1 MALPNFWPQKKY
13 INGLGTDFASLT
25 AYANALNKC
34 AADLNACWVGNTDKQ
49 YISGAINRQLQ
60 AVNQLRQNVNW
71 LQKTAGFVLDKLNE
85 LGLLSG
91 FSQPYVSAVAA
102 IAYMGG
108 AAAQTRIKLDT
119 SAVRAAANTLNHR
132 RSALVNC
139 QSNFVRAKTAIDP
152 FILGMWG
159 IGTSVG
165 ASNAQMDAL
174 LARHDK
180 IVQAIH
186 RAAERYDA
194 ADLRLKRKAEAIKAA
209 GLINPT
215 LVALPAWVQ
224 DLLKG
229 FGNGKVGSSKSVF
242 NALLSGLFV
251 GAAGGGI
258 GADASEKLFKK
269 SGHSTLLAK
278 YLAGELKIEDPFT
291 LSKPSKKG
299 ESMAFWRFLGGDYE
313 AGITPE
319 GKAKYIPTD
328 WKQKWKELDTSWGK
342 DEVWDKETGQMSIPS
357 LTKFAKNLGGLSL
370 FNASAQVGGSLFEA
384 GAEGKGEYAQGKVSV
399 KVGTV
404 EAHAGISGGLYGYDK
419 DGKLVIAP
427 AIKAEMGASACLFKA
442 EAEGRIGL
450 GENNDML
457 GAYGK
462 GEVSA
467 GKLEAK
473 AGIDAALFTEK
484 GPQLR
489 GKASAEAIAGEAKG
503 SVGVTVLG
511 ADIGVSGSVNYG
523 IGAHA
528 DVGLVD
534 GKVKV
539 DIGATVGLGFS
550 VGFEVDVGG
559 TVNAVAGAVDS
570 GWKALKGLFGG

>member
-13 INGLGTDFASLT
+13 ISGLGTDFASLT

-49 YISGAINRQLQ
+49 YILSAVNRQVQ

-71 LQKTAGFVLDKLNE
+71 LQKTADFVLEKLNE
-85 LGLLSG
+85 LGQLAG
-91 FSQPYVSAVAA
+91 FSQPHVSAVAA

-108 AAAQTRIKLDT
+108 TAARTRIQLDT
-119 SAVRAAANTLNHR
+119 GAVRTAANILNHK
-132 RSALVNC
+132 RSALINC
-139 QSNFVRAKTAIDP
+139 QSNFVRAKMVIDP
-152 FILGMWG
+152 FILGIWG
-159 IGTSVG
+159 IGTNVG
-165 ASNAQMDAL
+165 ASNKQIDAL

-180 IVQAIH
+180 IVQALH
-186 RAAERYDA
+186 RVAERYDA

-209 GLINPT
+209 GLIKPT
-215 LVALPAWVQ
+215 SAALPAWIQ

-229 FGNGKVGSSKSVF
+229 LGKGKLAPGKSLF
-242 NALLSGLFV
+242 DALLQGLFV
-251 GAAGGGI
+251 GAAGGSISG
-258 GADASEKLFKK
+258 GPDGKAGEK
-269 SGHSTLLAK
+269 SGYTTLLAK

-291 LSKPSKKG
+291 RSKPSKKG
-299 ESMAFWRFLGGDYE
+299 ESMAFWRFLGGDYKV
-313 AGITPE
+313 GIEPE
-319 GKAKYIPTD
+319 GKAKYTPKD
-328 WKQKWKELDTSWGK
+328 WKQEWKELKTSWGR
-342 DEVWDKETGQMSIPS
+342 DEVWDKETGQMSNPS

-370 FNASAQVGGSLFEA
+370 FNASAQAGGSLFEA
-384 GAEGKGEYAQGKVSV
+384 GAEGKSEYMQGKVSA
-399 KVGTV
+399 KIGTA

-427 AIKAEMGASACLFKA
+427 AIKAEMGVSASLFTA
-442 EAEGRIGL
+442 NAEGRIGL

-467 GKLEAK
+467 GKVEAK
-473 AGIDAALFTEK
+473 AGFDAALFTEK

-489 GKASAEAIAGEAKG
+489 GKLSAEAIAGEAKG

-539 DIGATVGLGFS
+539 DIGATLGVGFS
-550 VGFEVDVGG
+550 VGFEVDIGG
-559 TVNAVAGAVDS
+559 SVKAVAGAVDS